1 MIDLGS
7 CIAVVDHDSKLN
19 GYKFVLN
26 IIMADFTIS
35 HFAAS
40 SKEEMDE
47 WIGAMNEFIFT
58 RTTVRITSYMVGS
71 DAACDNHAACGNH
84 VQHVTIICTSSH
96 ST

>member
-71 DAACDNHAACGNH
+71 DAACSMWQSCAACDNHMH
-84 VQHVTIICTSSH
+84 
-96 ST
+96 